1 MRLII
6 KDVKIVH
13 REIERVKIT
22 ASSPLI
28 PSIVGEGERGEAIK
42 RLLYV
47 MIIPIVVL
55 AVSAVFFAIG
65 RVRADVVA
73 LCALL
78 ALVLTNVLTPAEA
91 LAGFASPVVV
101 MMAGLFVV
109 GGAVL
114 QTGLAKMMSGRI
126 MALAGQSLSLIHI

>member
-22 ASSPLI
+22 ASSPNPLH
-28 PSIVGEGERGEAIK
+28 GRGGERGEAIK

-55 AVSAVFFAIG
+55 AVSAVF
-65 RVRADVVA
+65 
-73 LCALL
+73 LL
-78 ALVLTNVLTPAEA
+78 
-91 LAGFASPVVV
+91 S
-101 MMAGLFVV
+101 V
-109 GGAVL
+109 GCVP
-114 QTGLAKMMSGRI
+114 MW
-126 MALAGQSLSLIHI
+126 